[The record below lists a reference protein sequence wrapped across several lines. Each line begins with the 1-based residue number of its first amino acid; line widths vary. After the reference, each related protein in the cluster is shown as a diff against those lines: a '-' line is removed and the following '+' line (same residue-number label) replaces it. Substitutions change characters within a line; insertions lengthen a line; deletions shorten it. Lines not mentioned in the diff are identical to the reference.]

1 MRLLDARFRGHDIVQ
16 VSRIGLTLIS
26 TASLW
31 VVFTV
36 LAAAGQTA
44 RNAMQREL
52 TATLGTV
59 GATHVRFLFGFPFAL
74 VFLAGVLI
82 VSGSVLP
89 RPGLVFVPWIL
100 LGAGAQIVATA
111 TMLMA
116 MNDRSFVVTIA
127 YIKTEAIQAAVFG
140 LLFLGDKLTV
150 PILLAIVIAT
160 AGVVLMSFKPG
171 AKVQGGL
178 RPTLIGLFS
187 GAMFALSAV
196 GYRGAILSLE
206 LPNFVLAATF
216 TLAVGLVLQAAAL
229 TLYLALRDRPV
240 LIEIARAWRPSLF
253 AGFMGA
259 TASQFWFLAFA
270 LTTVANVRTLA
281 LVEVL
286 FAQAISYFV
295 FRQKTTPR
303 EAFGMSLIV
312 AGVALL
318 IWVQ

>member
-1 MRLLDARFRGHDIVQ
+1 MI
-16 VSRIGLTLIS
+16 
-26 TASLW
+26 SLW
-31 VVFTV
+31 MVFTV

-74 VFLAGVLI
+74 IFLAVVLI
-82 VSGSVLP
+82 VTGMPLP
-89 RPGLVFVPWIL
+89 RPGLIYIPWIV

-111 TMLMA
+111 MMLTA

-127 YIKTEAIQAAVFG
+127 YIKTEAIQGAIFG
-140 LLFLGDKLTV
+140 LIFLGDRLTPAIV
-150 PILLAIVIAT
+150 AAIVIAT

-178 RPTLIGLFS
+178 KPTLIGLVA
-187 GAMFALSAV
+187 GGMFALSAV
-196 GYRGAILSLE
+196 GYRGASLSLE
-206 LPNFVLAATF
+206 LPGFVVPATF
-216 TLAVGLVLQAAAL
+216 TLACGLVAQAALL
-229 TLYLALRDRPV
+229 TLYLVLFDRRV
-240 LIEIARAWRPSLF
+240 LDEIARAWRPSLF

-259 TASQFWFLAFA
+259 TASEFWFLAFTI
-270 LTTVANVRTLA
+270 TTVANVRTLA

-295 FRQKTTPR
+295 FKQATTAR
-303 EAFGMSLIV
+303 EALGTSLIV

>member
-1 MRLLDARFRGHDIVQ
+1 VI
-16 VSRIGLTLIS
+16 
-26 TASLW
+26 SLW
-31 VVFTV
+31 MVFTV

-74 VFLAGVLI
+74 IFLAVVLI
-82 VSGSVLP
+82 VTGMPLP
-89 RPGLVFVPWIL
+89 RPGLIYIPWIV

-111 TMLMA
+111 MMLTA

-127 YIKTEAIQAAVFG
+127 YIKTEAIQGAIFG
-140 LLFLGDKLTV
+140 LIFLGDRLTPAIV
-150 PILLAIVIAT
+150 AAIVIAT

-178 RPTLIGLFS
+178 KPTLIGLVA
-187 GAMFALSAV
+187 GGMFALSAV
-196 GYRGAILSLE
+196 GYRGASLSLE
-206 LPNFVLAATF
+206 LPGFVVPATF
-216 TLAVGLVLQAAAL
+216 TLACGLVAQAALL
-229 TLYLALRDRPV
+229 TLYLVLFDRRV
-240 LIEIARAWRPSLF
+240 LDEIARAWRPSLF

-259 TASQFWFLAFA
+259 TASEFWFLAFTI
-270 LTTVANVRTLA
+270 TTVANVRTLA

-295 FRQKTTPR
+295 FKQATTAR
-303 EAFGMSLIV
+303 EALGTSLIV

>member
-1 MRLLDARFRGHDIVQ
+1 MIAAGW
-16 VSRIGLTLIS
+16 
-26 TASLW
+26 LW

-52 TATLGTV
+52 TAKLGTV

-74 VFLAGVLI
+74 VFLAGVLTLT
-82 VSGSVLP
+82 GLALP
-89 RPGLVFVPWIL
+89 TPPLAFAPWIL
-100 LGAGAQIVATA
+100 LGASAQIVATA

-127 YIKTEAIQAAVFG
+127 YIKTEAIQAAIFG
-140 LLFLGDKLTV
+140 LIFLGDRLTLWIV
-150 PILLAIVIAT
+150 AAIIIAT

-178 RPTLIGLFS
+178 KPTLIGLFS
-187 GAMFALSAV
+187 GGMFALSAV
-196 GYRGAILSLE
+196 GYRGAILSLGF
-206 LPNFVLAATF
+206 PNFVLAATF
-216 TLAVGLVLQAAAL
+216 TLAVGLVLQAGLL
-229 TLYLALRDRPV
+229 TLYLALFDRRV
-240 LIEIARAWRPSLF
+240 LGEIAREWRPSLF

-295 FRQKTTPR
+295 FKQATSAR

-318 IWVQ
+318 IWAQ

>member
-1 MRLLDARFRGHDIVQ
+1 MIPA
-16 VSRIGLTLIS
+16 
-26 TASLW
+26 ASLW
-31 VVFTV
+31 IVFTL

-52 TATLGTV
+52 TAKLGTV

-74 VFLAGVLI
+74 IFLAGVLI
-82 VSGSVLP
+82 ATGLP
-89 RPGLVFVPWIL
+89 MPKPGAIFLPWII

-127 YIKTEAIQAAVFG
+127 YIKTEAIQAAIFG
-140 LLFLGDKLTV
+140 LLFLGDRLTL
-150 PILLAIVIAT
+150 PILAAIVIAT

-171 AKVQGGL
+171 ARVQGGL
-178 RPTLIGLFS
+178 KPTLIGLFS

-196 GYRGAILSLE
+196 GYRGASLSLE
-206 LPNFVLAATF
+206 QPNFVLAATF
-216 TLAVGLVLQAAAL
+216 TLAFGLVFQAALL
-229 TLYLALRDRPV
+229 TLYLALRDRKV

-259 TASQFWFLAFA
+259 TASEFWFLAFTI
-270 LTTVANVRTLA
+270 TTVANVRTLA

-286 FAQAISYFV
+286 FAQGISYFV
-295 FRQKTTPR
+295 FKQKTTSR
-303 EAFGMSLIV
+303 EALGMSLIV